1 MAIIRSVFYAFYAII
16 FAIGLPSNMVIL
28 AVYAAKRKKNGTDV
42 FIMGL
47 SFTDL
52 FSSMICLLKFKV
64 WVASDIFCKIKW
76 FIDIWFIGNQWAMT
90 VVISFDRYLAVCF
103 PVHRR
108 PKVRQAIIIVAI
120 AYLFMFTMM
129 TPLLPAI
136 HYVELIEDCMYRS
149 DLEWFNKFDKYFGQG
164 LIISVICTSSLFYC
178 RTIFVLRRL
187 SKVHARLVGNPSSK
201 LALSSTTKHS
211 LHLAQTNINN
221 SGETASCE
229 RIPGQ
234 ESDVDIGLGKPN
246 HQTDQPTVYPVSG
259 STLSGCNDTSLN
271 VPPRE
276 ASLLATTNESTTNQ
290 GSQCNL
296 KTVSGKHLD
305 VTGPTTSTGAAL
317 MVPNAPSSQMVV
329 DRIDKN
335 DKNDSRLSEKKL
347 TATLGVITSIQLMSM
362 IPLVIGRYI
371 PIETRQAFMSRSNAH
386 HTIYAI
392 IFRLYEVNS
401 FINVFVY
408 WRLNK
413 VFRRDCQ
420 VLFGRIWQ
428 SVFKMK

>member
-47 SFTDL
+47 SITDL
-52 FSSMICLLKFKV
+52 LSSMISLLKFKV

-76 FIDIWFIGNQWAMT
+76 FIDGWFIGHQWMMT
-90 VVISFDRYLAVCF
+90 VIISIDRYLAVCF

-120 AYLFMFTMM
+120 AYLFTFTVM
-129 TPLLPAI
+129 TPCLPAI
-136 HYVELIEDCMYRS
+136 HYLELIKDCMYRS
-149 DLEWFNKFDKYFGQG
+149 DLEWFNKFDNYFTQG
-164 LIISVICTSSLFYC
+164 FTISIICTSSLFYY
-178 RTIFVLRRL
+178 RTIFALRRL
-187 SKVHARLVGNPSSK
+187 SKVHARLVGNPSST
-201 LALSSTTKHS
+201 LALPSASKNSS
-211 LHLAQTNINN
+211 HLNQTHINN
-221 SGETASCE
+221 SVETTSCK

-234 ESDVDIGLGKPN
+234 DSDVNVWLGKPN
-246 HQTDQPTVYPVSG
+246 HQTDQPTVYPVPG
-259 STLSGCNDTSLN
+259 SSLSLN
-271 VPPRE
+271 VPPKE
-276 ASLLATTNESTTNQ
+276 ASLLATTNESSTSQ

-296 KTVSGKHLD
+296 ETVSGKHID
-305 VTGPTTSTGAAL
+305 VPGPTTSTASVVL
-317 MVPNAPSSQMVV
+317 NAPSSQMAI
-329 DRIDKN
+329 DRGDQN
-335 DKNDSRLSEKKL
+335 DKKDSRLSEKKL
-347 TATLGVITSIQLMSM
+347 TATLGVITSIQLISM
-362 IPLVIGRYI
+362 IPIVIGRYI

-392 IFRLYEVNS
+392 MFRLCEVNS

-428 SVFKMK
+428 LVFKKK

>member
-47 SFTDL
+47 SITDL
-52 FSSMICLLKFKV
+52 LSSMICLLKFKV

-76 FIDIWFIGNQWAMT
+76 FIDGSFIGHQWMMT
-90 VVISFDRYLAVCF
+90 VAISIDRYLAVCF
-103 PVHRR
+103 PIHRR

-120 AYLFMFTMM
+120 AYLLTFTTMI
-129 TPLLPAI
+129 PCLPAI
-136 HYVELIEDCMYRS
+136 HYVELVEDCMYRS
-149 DLEWFNKFDKYFGQG
+149 DLEWFKKFDKYFGQG
-164 LIISVICTSSLFYC
+164 YIISIICTSSLFYC
-178 RTIFVLRRL
+178 RTIFALRRL

-201 LALSSTTKHS
+201 LALPSASKNSS
-211 LHLAQTNINN
+211 HLAQTNINN

-229 RIPGQ
+229 RIPDQ
-234 ESDVDIGLGKPN
+234 KSDVDIGLGKPN
-246 HQTDQPTVYPVSG
+246 HQTDQPTVYPVPG
-259 STLSGCNDTSLN
+259 STLSGCIDTSLN
-271 VPPRE
+271 IPPKE
-276 ASLLATTNESTTNQ
+276 ASLLATTNESSTSQ

-296 KTVSGKHLD
+296 ETVSGKHID
-305 VTGPTTSTGAAL
+305 VPGPTTSTGSAS
-317 MVPNAPSSQMVV
+317 MVPNAPSSQMAI
-329 DRIDKN
+329 DRGDQN
-335 DKNDSRLSEKKL
+335 DKKDSRLSEKKL

-413 VFRRDCQ
+413 VFRHDCK
-420 VLFGRIWQ
+420 VVFGRIWQ
-428 SVFKMK
+428 VVFNK

>member
-1 MAIIRSVFYAFYAII
+1 MAIIRSVFYVFYAII

-47 SFTDL
+47 SITDL
-52 FSSMICLLKFKV
+52 LSSMICLLKFKV
-64 WVASDIFCKIKW
+64 WVASDIFCKIEW
-76 FIDIWFIGNQWAMT
+76 FIEGLFIGHQWMMT
-90 VVISFDRYLAVCF
+90 VIISIDRYLAVCF
-103 PVHRR
+103 PIHRR

-120 AYLFMFTMM
+120 AYLFTFTMM
-129 TPLLPAI
+129 TPCIPAI
-136 HYVELIEDCMYRS
+136 HYVDLIEDCMYRS
-149 DLEWFNKFDKYFGQG
+149 DLEWFKKFDNYFGQG
-164 LIISVICTSSLFYC
+164 FTISIICTSSLFYY
-178 RTIFVLRRL
+178 RTIFALRRL

-201 LALSSTTKHS
+201 SALPSASKYSS
-211 LHLAQTNINN
+211 HLNQTHINN
-221 SGETASCE
+221 SVETASCE

-234 ESDVDIGLGKPN
+234 KSDVDIGLGKPN
-246 HQTDQPTVYPVSG
+246 HQTDQPTAYTDSRN
-259 STLSGCNDTSLN
+259 TLSGCIDTSLN
-271 VPPRE
+271 VPPKE
-276 ASLLATTNESTTNQ
+276 TYLLATTNESSTSQ
-290 GSQCNL
+290 GSQSNL
-296 KTVSGKHLD
+296 ETFSGKHLD
-305 VTGPTTSTGAAL
+305 MTGPTIPTVSASV
-317 MVPNAPSSQMVV
+317 VPNAPSSQMAI
-329 DRIDKN
+329 DRGDQN
-335 DKNDSRLSEKKL
+335 DKKDSRQSEKKL
-347 TATLGVITSIQLMSM
+347 TATLGVITSIQLITM

-392 IFRLYEVNS
+392 MFRLCEVNS

-428 SVFKMK
+428 SVLKKK